1 MRIKEIKLR
10 HFKRFTDLTICGI
23 PETAKLVVLVGPN
36 GCGKTSIFEAF
47 NHWYRYRGFRH
58 GSDGAY
64 YLKTGEITTEFESNW
79 LYDVV
84 NVTTYDCPLTN
95 QSEIHGKFYFRTAHR
110 NEPDFITQSLSRQ
123 NNPID
128 NIRFNT
134 LMETETTVSENYQ
147 RIVSLTLSN
156 VYDTSFD
163 NESVKTLRER
173 IIGRVRNSVKNV
185 FEDLE
190 LSSIGDPLSNGSF
203 FFTKGTA
210 QDFHYKNLSAGEKAA
225 FDLILDIIIKSE
237 YFDNTIYCIDE
248 PEVHMH
254 TALQAKLL
262 NELYQLISERSQ
274 LWIATHSIG
283 MLNKAKELEEEA
295 PGSVC
300 FLCFDELN
308 PDTQIVLTPTTVNTV
323 IWNKFLELSFGD
335 FAKIIAPSQIVF
347 CEGTK
352 RGRKYKDFDAQIYTK
367 IFFSSYPD
375 TSFISIGSCSEIED
389 ENNLSMRIISQALK
403 NSKIIKLVDRDDKSD
418 QEVEECNAKGI
429 KVLCRRHI
437 ECFLYDDEIITK
449 LCMSL
454 GKQDKVEE
462 CLAAKQSELSDSI
475 NRGNPIDDVKSVGGP
490 IYVALKRI
498 LGLSQCGNTQEP
510 FMRDTLAPLITP
522 DTNVFK
528 ELEHAI
534 FA

>member
-10 HFKRFTDLTICGI
+10 HFKRFTDLTISGI

-163 NESVKTLRER
+163 NESVKALRER

-210 QDFHYKNLSAGEKAA
+210 QNFHYKNLSAGEKAA

-283 MLNKAKELEEEA
+283 MLNKVKELEEEA

-367 IFFSSYPD
+367 IFFSFYPD

-475 NRGNPIDDVKSVGGP
+475 NRGNPIDDVKSAGGP

>member
-1 MRIKEIKLR
+1 M
-10 HFKRFTDLTICGI
+10 
-23 PETAKLVVLVGPN
+23 
-36 GCGKTSIFEAF
+36 
-47 NHWYRYRGFRH
+47 
-58 GSDGAY
+58 
-64 YLKTGEITTEFESNW
+64 
-79 LYDVV
+79 
-84 NVTTYDCPLTN
+84 
-95 QSEIHGKFYFRTAHR
+95 
-110 NEPDFITQSLSRQ
+110 
-123 NNPID
+123 
-128 NIRFNT
+128 
-134 LMETETTVSENYQ
+134 
-147 RIVSLTLSN
+147 SLTLSN

-335 FAKIIAPSQIVF
+335 FAKIMLPLKSFFVKVQKEDANIKTLMLRYI
-347 CEGTK
+347 
-352 RGRKYKDFDAQIYTK
+352 RKS
-367 IFFSSYPD
+367 FF
-375 TSFISIGSCSEIED
+375 
-389 ENNLSMRIISQALK
+389 
-403 NSKIIKLVDRDDKSD
+403 
-418 QEVEECNAKGI
+418 
-429 KVLCRRHI
+429 H
-437 ECFLYDDEIITK
+437 
-449 LCMSL
+449 
-454 GKQDKVEE
+454 
-462 CLAAKQSELSDSI
+462 
-475 NRGNPIDDVKSVGGP
+475 PILIP
-490 IYVALKRI
+490 L
-498 LGLSQCGNTQEP
+498 LSQ
-510 FMRDTLAPLITP
+510 L
-522 DTNVFK
+522 VHVVK
-528 ELEHAI
+528 
-534 FA
+534 

>member
-225 FDLILDIIIKSE
+225 YDLILDIIIKSE

-308 PDTQIVLTPTTVNTV
+308 P
-323 IWNKFLELSFGD
+323 
-335 FAKIIAPSQIVF
+335 
-347 CEGTK
+347 
-352 RGRKYKDFDAQIYTK
+352 DAQIYTK

-475 NRGNPIDDVKSVGGP
+475 NRGNPIDDVKSAGGP

>member
-1 MRIKEIKLR
+1 MHRR
-10 HFKRFTDLTICGI
+10 T
-23 PETAKLVVLVGPN
+23 
-36 GCGKTSIFEAF
+36 
-47 NHWYRYRGFRH
+47 
-58 GSDGAY
+58 GS
-64 YLKTGEITTEFESNW
+64 
-79 LYDVV
+79 
-84 NVTTYDCPLTN
+84 TY
-95 QSEIHGKFYFRTAHR
+95 
-110 NEPDFITQSLSRQ
+110 
-123 NNPID
+123 
-128 NIRFNT
+128 
-134 LMETETTVSENYQ
+134 
-147 RIVSLTLSN
+147 
-156 VYDTSFD
+156 
-163 NESVKTLRER
+163 
-173 IIGRVRNSVKNV
+173 
-185 FEDLE
+185 
-190 LSSIGDPLSNGSF
+190 
-203 FFTKGTA
+203 
-210 QDFHYKNLSAGEKAA
+210 
-225 FDLILDIIIKSE
+225 
-237 YFDNTIYCIDE
+237 
-248 PEVHMH
+248 
-254 TALQAKLL
+254 ALQAKLL

-475 NRGNPIDDVKSVGGP
+475 NRGNPIDDVKSAGGP